1 MMFDLPDPDR
11 LYAAL
16 LARDASWDGRAFVA
30 VASTRIFCRLSCPAP
45 KPLRENCSFHETA
58 AACLAAGC
66 RPCKRCNPLGEVAP
80 AHAALLEA
88 LRADPGRR
96 WSEADLVARGFDPST
111 LRRAF
116 KRQFGQS
123 FLEMARAARLAH
135 GGRQMAAGAAVIDA
149 QLEAGFDSASGFR
162 AAFARLVGHA
172 PAAMQGEAL
181 KDGALKDGAL
191 LQAAFLETELGGMV
205 AVCDA
210 RAVYLLEF
218 TSRKALPRE
227 MRALSRAVK
236 GRIGLGRTAITARL
250 EAALAAYFAGE
261 SAAFD
266 LPLAPLG
273 TPFQRRVWEALRAL
287 APGELVTYAA
297 LAARIGRPEIGR
309 AVAVRAVA
317 AANGANPVAVLI
329 PCHRVIGA
337 DGSLTGYGGGLWRK
351 DRLIALER
359 RYLERG
365 ESLDAAR
372 ETA

>member
-1 MMFDLPDPDR
+1 MMFDLPDPDT

-16 LARDASWDGRAFVA
+16 LARDPSWDGRAFVA

-45 KPLRENCSFHETA
+45 KPLRANCSFHETA

-135 GGRQMAAGAAVIDA
+135 GGRQMAAGAPVIDA

-162 AAFARLVGHA
+162 AGFARLLGHA
-172 PAAMQGEAL
+172 PAVMKGEAL
-181 KDGALKDGAL
+181 KGEPL
-191 LQAAFLETELGGMV
+191 LQAAFLETGLGGMV
-205 AVCDA
+205 TVCDD

-227 MRALSRAVK
+227 MRALSQAVK
-236 GRIGLGRTAITARL
+236 GRIGLGRTVITDRL
-250 EAALAAYFAGE
+250 EAELAAYFAGE
-261 SAAFD
+261 SAAFT

-287 APGELVTYAA
+287 APGEVVTYAA
-297 LAARIGRPEIGR
+297 LAARIGRPE
-309 AVAVRAVA
+309 AVRAVA
-317 AANGANPVAVLI
+317 AANGANPVALLI
-329 PCHRVIGA
+329 PCHRVIGV

>member
-1 MMFDLPDPDR
+1 MFDLPDPDT

-16 LARDASWDGRAFVA
+16 LARDPAWDGRVFVA

-66 RPCKRCNPLGEVAP
+66 RPCKRCNPLGEVVP

-111 LRRAF
+111 LRRVF

-149 QLEAGFDSASGFR
+149 QQEAGFDSASGFR

-172 PAAMQGEAL
+172 PAAMQGE
-181 KDGALKDGAL
+181 AL

-227 MRALSRAVK
+227 MRALSQAVK
-236 GRIGLGRTAITARL
+236 GRMGLGRTAITARL

-261 SAAFD
+261 NAAFD

-273 TPFQRRVWEALRAL
+273 TPFQRRVWEALRGI
-287 APGELVTYAA
+287 APGEVVTYAA

-317 AANGANPVAVLI
+317 AANGANPVALLV

-359 RYLERG
+359 KFIGCG
-365 ESLDAAR
+365 ESLDGGVESA
-372 ETA
+372 